1 MKTIYRSDMKP
12 IRVTVSRDVYRE
24 IDGIYTWCLPLKK
37 RYSRMIP
44 DRAFA
49 LGEDDVL
56 IAEKP
61 EEIVFRR
68 RWTLQRKTRKIRM
81 AVLQHEEAD
90 GKDDVFIKLYL
101 I

>member
-1 MKTIYRSDMKP
+1 MKQIKL
-12 IRVTVSRDVYRE
+12 TVSREVYQSV
-24 IDGIYTWCLPLKK
+24 GKVYTWCLPLTRK
-37 RYSRMIP
+37 YSKMLP

-61 EEIVFRR
+61 DEIVFRKRWSFR
-68 RWTLQRKTRKIRM
+68 RSVRKVRM
-81 AVLQHEEAD
+81 AVLQHDEQD
-90 GKDDVFIKLYL
+90 GRDDVFIKLYL